1 MTEFD
6 ANFKGKRIQVLWPD
20 TDTWYNA
27 EVLKVNVKAR
37 TATLYYTDTK
47 EKEDINLYEAMLN
60 MEVSWPLRGA
70 AVGTKAATSSKRKGS
85 SDDDSDDEPP
95 PAPAAKKRAK
105 AAPKQPAKSAAPGGN
120 ARRVVLGKF
129 AEALRAA
136 QRETS
141 ERTGDD
147 PNILAET
154 LEEALHDACA
164 DGKEYALKGRS
175 LAFNLNHEKNP
186 GLRAKVLRGHITP
199 EALARMTTAELA
211 PKDLQEMRREREEKI
226 GEDAFVTAEA
236 SHIRVVKTSKGE
248 EVVTVGG
255 DAAIDDGDGLG
266 HRRGAPTGDEG
277 PATRPVPPI
286 PSRSPSPG
294 PSAKP
299 EAFGSSVRDP
309 ASGPAEGDTTAPPE
323 KPAEDE
329 DEDEDEDDEDDVAP
343 ASFASFEAFA
353 AARAGRREFRVG
365 VHRLFTSLGAQG
377 HDVEGSN
384 RRRGGRGRRV
394 SDSKGLRR
402 VDDDRDQGPHA
413 LLREQQV
420 PEAGARPIHDARSD
434 GGVGDPVHR
443 SRFPQ
448 RPLDAARVQGEG
460 TRGSRQG
467 PRRRR
472 TVGVVPRAP
481 GETGG

>member
-1 MTEFD
+1 MSRPSGGVGGSLPRRSPVHTDPRGESGCLFGVYSLDAIMSVRASPHTHHSSHALNPARQIPRSGRVEITPLTICLIQFPHDFHAQGREERRLIPVTEFD

-85 SDDDSDDEPP
+85 SDDDSDDEPS
-95 PAPAAKKRAK
+95 PAPPRKEARQGCPQATR
-105 AAPKQPAKSAAPGGN
+105 QSAAPGGN

-186 GLRAKVLRGHITP
+186 GS
-199 EALARMTTAELA
+199 AR
-211 PKDLQEMRREREEKI
+211 RCC
-226 GEDAFVTAEA
+226 
-236 SHIRVVKTSKGE
+236 
-248 EVVTVGG
+248 
-255 DAAIDDGDGLG
+255 
-266 HRRGAPTGDEG
+266 
-277 PATRPVPPI
+277 
-286 PSRSPSPG
+286 
-294 PSAKP
+294 
-299 EAFGSSVRDP
+299 
-309 ASGPAEGDTTAPPE
+309 
-323 KPAEDE
+323 
-329 DEDEDEDDEDDVAP
+329 
-343 ASFASFEAFA
+343 
-353 AARAGRREFRVG
+353 
-365 VHRLFTSLGAQG
+365 
-377 HDVEGSN
+377 
-384 RRRGGRGRRV
+384 
-394 SDSKGLRR
+394 
-402 VDDDRDQGPHA
+402 
-413 LLREQQV
+413 
-420 PEAGARPIHDARSD
+420 
-434 GGVGDPVHR
+434 
-443 SRFPQ
+443 
-448 RPLDAARVQGEG
+448 EG
-460 TRGSRQG
+460 TSR
-467 PRRRR
+467 PRRWR
-472 TVGVVPRAP
+472 
-481 GETGG
+481 E